1 MTMQTSSS
9 SSGTGFYERA
19 FGSFS
24 AEAVSEVR
32 KETYG
37 EDLGQNN
44 WSSAD
49 EFRKFSQWLQ
59 LSDRSHVLD
68 VCSGSGGPAL
78 FLARTSGCRVTGVD
92 INPHGLLTARQLA
105 ADFGL
110 EDRSNFVDSDVR
122 QPLPFPDGAFD
133 ALWCI
138 DSVIHIPDRLAL
150 LREWCRLLK
159 PGGRF
164 LYTDPTLV
172 TGMLSKEEIVIRGM
186 PGYFLYSPVGLN
198 ERLIN
203 EAGLCLEMQVDLTQ
217 SVVELS
223 ERWSAGREKRKEQF
237 IVIEGEETFERMQ
250 NFLSTTRLVSI
261 ERRLSR
267 VAFVGYRP

>member
-1 MTMQTSSS
+1 M
-9 SSGTGFYERA
+9 
-19 FGSFS
+19 
-24 AEAVSEVR
+24 
-32 KETYG
+32 
-37 EDLGQNN
+37 
-44 WSSAD
+44 
-49 EFRKFSQWLQ
+49 
-59 LSDRSHVLD
+59 
-68 VCSGSGGPAL
+68 CSGSGGTAL
-78 FLARTSGCRVTGVD
+78 FLARTCGCRVTGVD
-92 INPHGLLTARQLA
+92 IHPTGLLTARQLA
-105 ADFGL
+105 VDFGL

-122 QPLPFPDGAFD
+122 QPLPFPDGTFD

-150 LREWCRLLK
+150 LSEWCRLLK

-172 TGMLSKEEIVIRGM
+172 TGMLSKEEIVTRGM

-198 ERLIN
+198 ERLIS
-203 EAGLCLEMQVDLTQ
+203 EAGLCLEKQVDLTQ

-223 ERWSAGREKRKEQF
+223 GRWRAAREERRERLTA
-237 IVIEGEETFERMQ
+237 IEGEEAFERMQ
-250 NFLSTTRLVSI
+250 YFLTTTQLVSI

>member
-1 MTMQTSSS
+1 MTIQTSSPS
-9 SSGTGFYERA
+9 SGFYERA

-24 AEAVSEVR
+24 SKAVSEVR

-44 WSSAD
+44 WSSVD
-49 EFRKFSQWLQ
+49 EFRKFSQWLK

-78 FLARTSGCRVTGVD
+78 FLAKTNGCRVTGVD
-92 INPHGLLTARQLA
+92 IHPDGLLTARQLA
-105 ADFGL
+105 VDFEL
-110 EDRSNFVDSDVR
+110 QSRCNFVDSDVR
-122 QPLPFPDGAFD
+122 QPLPFPDGTFD

-138 DSVIHIPDRLAL
+138 DSVIHIWDRLAL
-150 LREWCRLLK
+150 LREWYRLLK

-172 TGMLSKEEIVIRGM
+172 TGMLSKEEIMLRGT

-198 ERLIN
+198 ERLIR
-203 EAGLCLEMQVDLTQ
+203 EAGLCLEMQEDLTQ

-223 ERWSAGREKRKEQF
+223 ERWRVAREKRKEQLTAM
-237 IVIEGEETFERMQ
+237 EGDGAFENMQ
-250 NFLSTTRLVSI
+250 NFLSTTQLISI

-267 VAFVGYRP
+267 VVFVGYRP

>member
-1 MTMQTSSS
+1 MTTQTSPSS
-9 SSGTGFYERA
+9 HSSGFYERA
-19 FGSFS
+19 FGNFS

-44 WSSAD
+44 WSPVD

-68 VCSGSGGPAL
+68 ICSGSGGPAL
-78 FLARTSGCRVTGVD
+78 FLVRNSGCRVTGVD
-92 INPHGLLTARQLA
+92 IHPDGLVTSRQLA
-105 ADFGL
+105 VDLGL
-110 EDRSNFVDSDVR
+110 ESRSNFVDSDVR
-122 QPLPFPDGAFD
+122 QPLPFSDGTFD

-138 DSVIHIPDRLAL
+138 DSVIHIPNRLAL
-150 LREWCRLLK
+150 LREWYRLLK

-172 TGMLSKEEIVIRGM
+172 TGILSKDEIVLRGM
-186 PGYFLYSPVGLN
+186 PGYFLYTPLGLN
-198 ERLIN
+198 ERLIE
-203 EAGLCLEMQVDLTQ
+203 EAGLCLEMQADLTQ

-223 ERWSAGREKRKEQF
+223 ERWHAAREKRRAQLTA
-237 IVIEGEETFERMQ
+237 IEGEEAFERMQ
-250 NFLSTTRLVSI
+250 NFLSTTQLISI

-267 VAFVGYRP
+267 SAFVGYRP

>member
-1 MTMQTSSS
+1 MT
-9 SSGTGFYERA
+9 
-19 FGSFS
+19 
-24 AEAVSEVR
+24 V
-32 KETYG
+32 
-37 EDLGQNN
+37 
-44 WSSAD
+44 
-49 EFRKFSQWLQ
+49 
-59 LSDRSHVLD
+59 
-68 VCSGSGGPAL
+68 
-78 FLARTSGCRVTGVD
+78 VD
-92 INPHGLLTARQLA
+92 IHPDGLLTARQLA

-122 QPLPFPDGAFD
+122 QPLPFPDGTFD

-172 TGMLSKEEIVIRGM
+172 TGMLSKDEIVVRGM
-186 PGYFLYSPVGLN
+186 PGYFLYTPIGLN
-198 ERLIN
+198 ERLIS
-203 EAGLCLEMQVDLTQ
+203 EAGLCLERQVDLTQ

-223 ERWSAGREKRKEQF
+223 ERWHAGREKRREQF
-237 IVIEGEETFERMQ
+237 IAMEGEEMFERMQ
-250 NFLSTTRLVSI
+250 NFLSTTQLVSI

-267 VAFVGYRP
+267 VAFIGYRP